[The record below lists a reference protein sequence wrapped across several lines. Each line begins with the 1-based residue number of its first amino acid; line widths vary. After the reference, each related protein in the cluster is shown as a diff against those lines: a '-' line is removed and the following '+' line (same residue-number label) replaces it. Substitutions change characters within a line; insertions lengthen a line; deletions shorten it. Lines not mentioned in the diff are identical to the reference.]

1 MSNLLVL
8 NGQYYSGVNTEANTL
23 TFAEKRAEA
32 TKIKTESEL
41 QSILE
46 IVLGWVAYDG
56 FKVRRIEVLDVK
68 EDASDGKNSNP

>member
-8 NGQYYSGVNTEANTL
+8 NGQYYAGVNTEQNTI
-23 TFAEKRAEA
+23 TFAEKRVEA
-32 TKIKTESEL
+32 KKIETESEL

-68 EDASDGKNSNP
+68 EDVQ